1 MNALSRP
8 DEIQTTDSDTID
20 VSTPTAVAV
29 RTPAPIPEATPL
41 SKSARLTSMT
51 GDAAELTKLYSRGS
65 LTRCIGDTP
74 WVFRWRYFT
83 EPLTGVELHLRIAG
97 ARAVVGLETLAPFG
111 SAAHAT
117 GTELPPGLRVPYL
130 SGLGAALW
138 QLLEATMQRPV
149 EVLEVR
155 PDSVLELTA
164 EHLGFEVGRA
174 DGPTVRGLI
183 CCVETDSR
191 RRRELERVLLETSR
205 REMPGPPLPTHLRL
219 DWAAVL
225 GATELS
231 AVEARGLEERDIILI
246 DDVKAAPNMLNC
258 RLAAGPARRPAG
270 SLVWH
275 GSGQLQMVQFG
286 TGGETS
292 MSSNLAAAAPAGFD
306 DLPVSV
312 RFELAHWTASL
323 AEVGNLAAGAVV
335 DVGQRIDE
343 NAISVWVEQRCI
355 GKGQLVAI
363 GERLGVR
370 LVSVFAGPAPAE
382 AKSAAPAPAPVEA
395 KTSDAD
401 KVARQAK

>member
-1 MNALSRP
+1 MNALPRP
-8 DEIQTTDSDTID
+8 DEIQTADSDQTAAG
-20 VSTPTAVAV
+20 TPTTAVA
-29 RTPAPIPEATPL
+29 PAPIPEAIPL
-41 SKSARLTSMT
+41 AKSAQLVRIR

-65 LTRCIGDTP
+65 LTRCIGETP
-74 WVFRWRYFT
+74 WVFQWRYFT
-83 EPLTGVELHLRIAG
+83 GSLTGVELHLRIAG

-117 GTELPPGLRVPYL
+117 DTELPPGLRAPYL
-130 SGLGAALW
+130 NGLGAALW
-138 QLLEATMQRPV
+138 QLLEATLQRPV

-174 DGPTVRGLI
+174 DGPMVRGLV

-191 RRRELERVLLETSR
+191 RRRELERVLSETSR
-205 REMPGPPLPTHLRL
+205 REMPGPPLPAQLRL
-219 DWAAVL
+219 RWAAVL
-225 GATELS
+225 GTTGLS
-231 AVEARGLEERDIILI
+231 AGEARGLEEHDIILI
-246 DDVKAAPNMLNC
+246 DDVRAAPNMLNC
-258 RLAAGPARRPAG
+258 RLAAGPARRHAG

-275 GSGQLQMVQFG
+275 SSGQLQMVQFG

-292 MSSNLAAAAPAGFD
+292 MSSNVAAAPAGFD
-306 DLPVSV
+306 DLPVCV
-312 RFELAHWTASL
+312 RFELAQWTASL

-370 LVSVFAGPAPAE
+370 LVSVFVGPAPPE
-382 AKSAAPAPAPVEA
+382 AKS
-395 KTSDAD
+395 SDAD
-401 KVARQAK
+401 SAARQAK